1 MSTSKTKNVIKNF
14 SKEPIDFMLLIV
26 VFIMLALGIIMVMSA
41 SSPRSIAETGES
53 YEYVKTQALS
63 ACLGLVAM
71 FVISKIDYRIYKKFY
86 KLIYIAVIILLASV
100 AVIGA
105 SDGRSKKMDKFRVYK
120 FPTIRTCKSWI
131 NNLLCFIII
140 KEQRKI
146 T

>member
-1 MSTSKTKNVIKNF
+1 MSISKTKNVIKNF

-105 SDGRSKKMDKFRVYK
+105 SDGRSKKMDKFRIYK
-120 FPTIRTCKSWI
+120 LSTIRTCKNRI
-131 NNLLCFIII
+131 NCFLCHNTN
-140 KEQRKI
+140 KK
-146 T
+146 